1 MFPPTPPQNSR
12 AELSSFTILHMRS
25 RLQNQKM
32 EGLQARAGGP
42 WRMRGQ
48 QMSTTSLGSGRRI
61 TSPGL
66 SQVMLKA
73 EPLQGL
79 LPPVLQFSLTCERLT
94 SANSFPEKIPLLG
107 SRKGFQSRSRSLVL
121 WDLGSLWSLQGQ
133 PNRVIVD

>member
-1 MFPPTPPQNSR
+1 MFPPTPPQNSQ

-79 LPPVLQFSLTCERLT
+79 LPPG
-94 SANSFPEKIPLLG
+94 A
-107 SRKGFQSRSRSLVL
+107 LVL
-121 WDLGSLWSLQGQ
+121 TDVLKADICQFFPRENPFAGVQKGL
-133 PNRVIVD
+133 PE